1 MNRWLAILVVALTA
15 IAAQTSRSLA
25 RIITINGDERG
36 YWNESSAI
44 LGEVV
49 AIVDRSES
57 MSIID
62 APDEAT
68 AASTL
73 ISLGAAGNVRTK
85 TLRAYNREEMTSILG
100 KVS

>member
-1 MNRWLAILVVALTA
+1 MATFIALLNFTEQGIRDIKGTTKRAESFAKTA
-15 IAAQTSRSLA
+15 RKSGVTVKEVYW
-25 RIITINGDERG
+25 TVGG
-36 YWNESSAI
+36 YDG
-44 LGEVV
+44 LL
-49 AIVDRSES
+49 
-57 MSIID
+57 IID